1 MKGRNLAIIIL
12 LVIVGTVFLSATY
25 TVDEREKAIVFQF
38 GEILRSDD
46 KPGLH
51 FKLPFINN
59 VRKFD
64 ARIQTMDAE
73 PESYLTEEKK
83 NLIVDSFVKWR
94 VKDAFT
100 YYTTLGGLPSN
111 ARNRLSQR
119 VNDALRS
126 EFGKRSVQQVIS
138 GDRVEIMN
146 VVRQSIDQETS
157 GLGLEV
163 IDVRLK
169 RVDLDVTISES
180 IYQRMEQERS
190 MVAKQLRAR
199 GAEAAERVR
208 ADADRQRQIILANA
222 NRDGQQI
229 RGLGDATATA
239 VYADAFGQDREF
251 YRLYRSLG
259 AYRATFN
266 SPANLLV
273 IEPTSEFFRY
283 FNNADPDDVAR

>member
-46 KPGLH
+46 EPGIH
-51 FKLPFINN
+51 FKMPFINN

-138 GDRVEIMN
+138 GDRVEIMK
-146 VVRQSIDQETS
+146 VVRESIDQETS

-169 RVDLDVTISES
+169 RVDLDITISES

-222 NRDGQQI
+222 NRDAQQI

-266 SPANLLV
+266 STANLLV
-273 IEPTSEFFRY
+273 IEPKSEFFRY
-283 FNNADPDDVAR
+283 FNNADPDGVTR

>member
-1 MKGRNLAIIIL
+1 MKGKTLGIIVL
-12 LVIVGTVFLSATY
+12 LVILGTVILSATY

-38 GEILRSDD
+38 GEILRADD
-46 KPGLH
+46 KPGIH
-51 FKLPFINN
+51 FKTPFINN

-138 GDRVEIMN
+138 GDRVDIMKA
-146 VVRQSIDQETS
+146 VRQSIDKETS
-157 GLGLEV
+157 VLGLEV

-169 RVDLDVTISES
+169 RVDLDITISERV
-180 IYQRMEQERS
+180 YQRMEAERS

-208 ADADRQRQIILANA
+208 ADADRQRQVILANG
-222 NRDGQQI
+222 NREAQEI
-229 RGLGDATATA
+229 RGLGDATATG
-239 VYADAFGQDREF
+239 VYAEAFGQDREF

-266 SPANLLV
+266 SPTNLLV
-273 IEPTSEFFRY
+273 IEPKSEFFRY
-283 FNNADPDDVAR
+283 FNDADPDDVAR

>member
-1 MKGRNLAIIIL
+1 MKTKTLFSAIL
-12 LVIVGTVFLSATY
+12 LVIAIIIVTSSIYF
-25 TVDEREKAIVFQF
+25 VDEREKAIVFQF
-38 GEILRSDD
+38 GEIVRADD
-46 KPGLH
+46 KPGIH
-51 FKLPFINN
+51 FKVPFINN

-100 YYTTLGGLPSN
+100 YYTTLGGLPAN

-126 EFGKRSVQQVIS
+126 EVGRRNVQQVIS
-138 GDRVEIMN
+138 GDRVQIMN
-146 VVRQSIDQETS
+146 LVRQLIDKETS
-157 GLGLEV
+157 GLGIEV

-169 RVDLDVTISES
+169 RVDLDASISERV
-180 IYQRMEQERS
+180 YARMVAERS
-190 MVAKQLRAR
+190 MVAKELRAR

-208 ADADRQRQIILANA
+208 ADADRQRQVILANA
-222 NRDGQQI
+222 NKNAQEV
-229 RGLGDATATA
+229 RGLGDATATKI
-239 VYADAFGQDREF
+239 YADAFSQDREF
-251 YRLYRSLG
+251 YRLYRSLS
-259 AYRATFN
+259 AYRTTFN
-266 SPANLLV
+266 NPSNLLV

-283 FNNADPDDVAR
+283 FNQATPSEAP

>member
-1 MKGRNLAIIIL
+1 MKGKTLGIIVL
-12 LVIVGTVFLSATY
+12 LVIIGTVLLSATY
-25 TVDEREKAIVFQF
+25 TVYEREKAIVFQF
-38 GEILRSDD
+38 GEILRADD
-46 KPGLH
+46 KPGIH
-51 FKLPFINN
+51 FKTPFINN

-138 GDRVEIMN
+138 GDRVDIMKA
-146 VVRQSIDQETS
+146 VRQSIDKETS
-157 GLGLEV
+157 VLGLEV

-169 RVDLDVTISES
+169 RVDLDITISERV
-180 IYQRMEQERS
+180 YQRMEAERS

-208 ADADRQRQIILANA
+208 ADADRQRQVILANG
-222 NRDGQQI
+222 NREAQEI
-229 RGLGDATATA
+229 RGLGDATATG
-239 VYADAFGQDREF
+239 VYAQAFGQDREF
-251 YRLYRSLG
+251 YRLYRSLS
-259 AYRATFN
+259 AYRATFS
-266 SPANLLV
+266 SPSNLLV
-273 IEPTSEFFRY
+273 IEPKSEFFRY
-283 FNNADPDDVAR
+283 FNDADPDDVAR

>member
-1 MKGRNLAIIIL
+1 MKGKNLAIIIL
-12 LVIVGTVFLSATY
+12 LVIVGTVILSATY

-38 GEILRSDD
+38 GEILRADD
-46 KPGLH
+46 KPGIH
-51 FKLPFINN
+51 FKTPFINN

-138 GDRVEIMN
+138 GDRVDIMKA
-146 VVRQSIDQETS
+146 VRQSIDKETS
-157 GLGLEV
+157 VLGLEV

-169 RVDLDVTISES
+169 RVDLDITISERV
-180 IYQRMEQERS
+180 YQRMEAERS

-208 ADADRQRQIILANA
+208 ADADRQRQVILANG
-222 NRDGQQI
+222 NREAQEI
-229 RGLGDATATA
+229 RGLGDATATG
-239 VYADAFGQDREF
+239 VYAEAFGQDREF
-251 YRLYRSLG
+251 YRLYRSLN

-266 SPANLLV
+266 SPSNLLV
-273 IEPTSEFFRY
+273 IEPKSEFFRY
-283 FNNADPDDVAR
+283 FNDADPDAVAR

>member
-1 MKGRNLAIIIL
+1 MKGKTLGIIVL
-12 LVIVGTVFLSATY
+12 LVILGTVILSATY

-38 GEILRSDD
+38 GEILRADD
-46 KPGLH
+46 KPGIH
-51 FKLPFINN
+51 FKTPFINN

-138 GDRVEIMN
+138 GDRVDIMKA
-146 VVRQSIDQETS
+146 VRQSIDKETS
-157 GLGLEV
+157 VLGLEV

-169 RVDLDVTISES
+169 RVDLDITISERV
-180 IYQRMEQERS
+180 YQRMEAERS

-208 ADADRQRQIILANA
+208 ADADRQRQVILANGNKEA
-222 NRDGQQI
+222 QEI
-229 RGLGDATATA
+229 RGLGDATATG
-239 VYADAFGQDREF
+239 VYAQAFGQDREF
-251 YRLYRSLG
+251 YRLYRSLS

-266 SPANLLV
+266 SPSNLLV
-273 IEPTSEFFRY
+273 IEPKSEFFRY
-283 FNNADPDDVAR
+283 FNDADPDDVAR

>member
-1 MKGRNLAIIIL
+1 M
-12 LVIVGTVFLSATY
+12 
-25 TVDEREKAIVFQF
+25 DEREKAIVFQF
-38 GEILRSDD
+38 GEILRADD
-46 KPGLH
+46 EPGIH
-51 FKLPFINN
+51 FKMPFINN

-138 GDRVEIMN
+138 GDRVEIMT
-146 VVRQSIDQETS
+146 VVRDSIDQETS

-169 RVDLDVTISES
+169 RVDLDITISES

-222 NRDGQQI
+222 NRDAQQI

-273 IEPTSEFFRY
+273 IEPKSEFFRY
-283 FNNADPDDVAR
+283 FNNADPDDVTR

>member
-1 MKGRNLAIIIL
+1 MKGKTLGIIVL
-12 LVIVGTVFLSATY
+12 LVIIGTVILSATY

-38 GEILRSDD
+38 GEILRADD
-46 KPGLH
+46 KPGIH
-51 FKLPFINN
+51 FKTPFINN

-138 GDRVEIMN
+138 GDRVDIMKA
-146 VVRQSIDQETS
+146 VRQSIDKETS
-157 GLGLEV
+157 VLGLEV

-169 RVDLDVTISES
+169 RVDLDITISERV
-180 IYQRMEQERS
+180 YQRMEAERS

-208 ADADRQRQIILANA
+208 ADADRQRQVILANGNKEA
-222 NRDGQQI
+222 QEI
-229 RGLGDATATA
+229 RGLGDATATG
-239 VYADAFGQDREF
+239 VYAQAFGQDREF
-251 YRLYRSLG
+251 YRLYRSLS

-266 SPANLLV
+266 SPSNLLV
-273 IEPTSEFFRY
+273 IEPKSEFFRY
-283 FNNADPDDVAR
+283 FNDADPDDVAR

>member
-1 MKGRNLAIIIL
+1 MKPRTLLSAIL
-12 LVIVGTVFLSATY
+12 LVIAIIIVTSSIY
-25 TVDEREKAIVFQF
+25 YVDEREKAIVFQF
-38 GEILRSDD
+38 GEIIRSDD
-46 KPGLH
+46 KPGIH
-51 FKLPFINN
+51 FKVPFINN
-59 VRKFD
+59 IRKFD

-126 EFGKRSVQQVIS
+126 EFGRRNVLQVIS

-146 VVRQSIDQETS
+146 VVRQLIDEESS
-157 GLGLEV
+157 GLGIEV

-169 RVDLDVTISES
+169 RVDLDASISERV
-180 IYQRMEQERS
+180 YQRMEAERS
-190 MVAKQLRAR
+190 MVAKELRAR

-208 ADADRQRQIILANA
+208 ADADRQRQVILANS
-222 NRDGQQI
+222 NRTAQEV
-229 RGLGDATATA
+229 RGFGDATATK

-251 YRLYRSLG
+251 YRLYRSLS
-259 AYRATFN
+259 AYRTTFSN
-266 SPANLLV
+266 PSNLLV
-273 IEPTSEFFRY
+273 IEPKSEFFRY
-283 FNNADPDDVAR
+283 FNQASPSDTP

>member
-38 GEILRSDD
+38 GEILRADD

-126 EFGKRSVQQVIS
+126 EFGKRNVQQVIS

-229 RGLGDATATA
+229 RGLGDATATG

-273 IEPTSEFFRY
+273 IEPKSEFFRY